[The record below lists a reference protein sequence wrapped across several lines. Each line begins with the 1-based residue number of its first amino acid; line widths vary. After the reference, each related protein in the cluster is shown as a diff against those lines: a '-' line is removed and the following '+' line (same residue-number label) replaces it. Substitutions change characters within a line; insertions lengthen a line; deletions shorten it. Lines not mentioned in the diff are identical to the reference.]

1 MSDNRQPTFMTGMS
15 LLVSITLSVMAIVL
29 LAPILP
35 LLLAEFSAVPNYEYW
50 VPMILTI
57 PALCVAIFSPLAGIL
72 GDAFGRRRL
81 LLWSFVAYAILGVMP
96 VFLTDLTAILASR
109 IGVGISEA
117 MIMVLSTT
125 LIGDYFHGAQRDKWL
140 AAQTAVASMS
150 ALVFFNVGGQLGQFG
165 WRTPFWVYLSAL
177 GMLALVLAFTWEP
190 KAEKSARVE
199 QQKPSSSWHGFPW
212 GRMAAIIGITI
223 YGSVL
228 FYTVQIQAPNGLTAL
243 GWADPAKTGFWT
255 SIASIGVPLGTYVF
269 SLLIKWP
276 VKRLLLTEF
285 TLLAVGFAVMGS
297 ATSPEQF
304 LIGCFI
310 NQLGAGLLLPT
321 LLVWAMSILPFA
333 IRSRGAGMWTGAFTF
348 GQFLSPIAV
357 TFFDQQLGGLI
368 PAFMAMGGLAA
379 GGVVLALLGD
389 FRRGEDA
396 PAGAPVSGVP
406 LHG

>member
-1 MSDNRQPTFMTGMS
+1 MMTDDRQPGFMTGMS

-35 LLLAEFSAVPNYEYW
+35 LLLAEFSQVPNHEYW
-50 VPMILTI
+50 VPMILTV
-57 PALCVAIFSPLAGIL
+57 PALCVAIFSPLAGML
-72 GDAFGRRRL
+72 GDAFGRRKL
-81 LLWSFVAYAILGVMP
+81 LLWSFVAYATLGVMP
-96 VFLTDLTAILASR
+96 VFLTDLTAIIASR

-125 LIGDYFHGAQRDKWL
+125 LIGDFFKGEARDKWL
-140 AAQTAVASMS
+140 AAQTAVASLS

-165 WRTPFWVYLSAL
+165 WRAPFWVYLSAL
-177 GMLALVLAFTWEP
+177 AMFALVMAFTWEP
-190 KAEKSARVE
+190 KGEDE
-199 QQKPSSSWHGFPW
+199 QPREPQQTSSSWQGFPW
-212 GRMAAIIGITI
+212 TRMAAIIGITI

-243 GWADPAKTGFWT
+243 GWTDPAKTGFWT
-255 SIASIGVPLGTYVF
+255 SVASIGVVLGTYVF
-269 SLLIKWP
+269 SRVVHWP
-276 VKRLLLTEF
+276 VKQLLLCEF
-285 TLLAVGFAVMGS
+285 ALLASGFAIMGS
-297 ATSPEQF
+297 AASPIQF

-348 GQFLSPIAV
+348 GQFLSPIVV

-368 PAFMAMGGLAA
+368 PAFMAMSGVAAFGL
-379 GGVVLALLGD
+379 VLATLGK
-389 FRRGEDA
+389 FRRGVDLPVLE
-396 PAGAPVSGVP
+396 PA
-406 LHG
+406 HG

>member
-1 MSDNRQPTFMTGMS
+1 MPDSRQPTFMTGMS

-35 LLLAEFSAVPNYEYW
+35 LLLAEFSTVPNHEYW

-57 PALCVAIFSPLAGIL
+57 PALCVAVFSPLAGIL
-72 GDAFGRRRL
+72 GDAYGRRKL
-81 LLWSFVAYAILGVMP
+81 LLCAFVAYAVLGVMP
-96 VFLTDLTAILASR
+96 VFLTDLGAILASR

-125 LIGDYFHGAQRDKWL
+125 LIGDYFKGEQRDKWL

-177 GMLALVLAFTWEP
+177 AMLALVLAFTWEP
-190 KAEKSARVE
+190 KGEPKDARE
-199 QQKPSSSWHGFPW
+199 EHKPSSSWQGFPW
-212 GRMAAIIGITI
+212 ARMAAIIGITV

-243 GWADPAKTGFWT
+243 GWTDPAKNGFWT
-255 SIASIGVPLGTYVF
+255 SVASIGVVIGTYIF
-269 SLLIKWP
+269 SRVVQWP
-276 VKRLLLTEF
+276 VKRLLLIEF
-285 TLLAVGFAVMGS
+285 ALLAVGFAVMGS

-304 LIGCFI
+304 LVGCFI

-321 LLVWAMSILPFA
+321 LLVWAISILPFA
-333 IRSRGAGMWTGAFTF
+333 IRSRGAGMWTGAFSI
-348 GQFLSPIAV
+348 GQFLSPLAV
-357 TFFDQQLGGLI
+357 TFFGQQLGGLI

-389 FRRGEDA
+389 FRRGEDV
-396 PAGAPVSGVP
+396 PAGMVVT
-406 LHG
+406 HG

>member
-1 MSDNRQPTFMTGMS
+1 MSDNRQPGFMTGMS

-35 LLLAEFSAVPNYEYW
+35 LLLAEFSQVPNHEYW

-57 PALCVAIFSPLAGIL
+57 PALCVAIFSPLAGML
-72 GDAFGRRRL
+72 GDAFGRRKL
-81 LLWSFVAYAILGVMP
+81 LLLAFVAYAICGVMP
-96 VFLTDLTAILASR
+96 VFLTDLTTILASR

-125 LIGDYFHGAQRDKWL
+125 LIGDYFHGETRDKWL

-177 GMLALVLAFTWEP
+177 VMLALVLAYTWEP
-190 KAEKSARVE
+190 KPAAKMEPE
-199 QQKPSSSWHGFPW
+199 QRSSSWEGFPW
-212 GRMAAIIGITI
+212 ARMAAIVGITI
-223 YGSVL
+223 YGSLL
-228 FYTVQIQAPNGLTAL
+228 FYTVQIQAPNGLTVL
-243 GWADPAKTGFWT
+243 GWTDPAKNGFWT
-255 SIASIGVPLGTYVF
+255 SIASIGVPLGTYIF
-269 SLLIKWP
+269 SRVVQWP
-276 VKRLLLTEF
+276 VKRLLPCEF
-285 TLLAVGFAVMGS
+285 SLLAVGFAVMGS

-333 IRSRGAGMWTGAFTF
+333 IRGRGAGMWTGAFSL
-348 GQFLSPIAV
+348 GQFISPIAV

-379 GGVVLALLGD
+379 GGAVLALLGD

-396 PAGAPVSGVP
+396 LAGVP
-406 LHG
+406 AHG

>member
-1 MSDNRQPTFMTGMS
+1 MTDNRQPGFMTGVS

-35 LLLAEFSAVPNYEYW
+35 LLLAEFSQVPNYEYW
-50 VPMILTI
+50 VPMILTV

-72 GDAFGRRRL
+72 GDAFGRRKL
-81 LLWSFVAYAILGVMP
+81 LLWSFVAYAALGVMP
-96 VFLTDLTAILASR
+96 VFLTDLTAIIASR

-125 LIGDYFHGAQRDKWL
+125 LIGDYFKGAARDKWL
-140 AAQTAVASMS
+140 AAQTAVASLS
-150 ALVFFNVGGQLGQFG
+150 ALVFFNLGGQLGQFG
-165 WRTPFWVYLSAL
+165 WRAPFWVYLSAL
-177 GMLALVLAFTWEP
+177 AMLALVLAFTWEP
-190 KAEKSARVE
+190 KGEGM
-199 QQKPSSSWHGFPW
+199 KPSEPEQTATSWQGFPW
-212 GRMAAIIGITI
+212 ARMAAIIGITI

-243 GWADPAKTGFWT
+243 GWTDPAKTGFWT
-255 SIASIGVPLGTYVF
+255 SVASIGVVLGTYVF
-269 SLLIKWP
+269 SRVVQWP
-276 VKRLLLTEF
+276 VKQLLLCEF
-285 TLLAVGFAVMGS
+285 ALLAAGFAIMGS
-297 ATSPEQF
+297 AASPTQF

-348 GQFLSPIAV
+348 GQFLSPIVV

-368 PAFMAMGGLAA
+368 PAFMAMSGMAVFGL
-379 GGVVLALLGD
+379 VLATLGK
-389 FRRGEDA
+389 FRRGVDDPVMV
-396 PAGAPVSGVP
+396 PA
-406 LHG
+406 HG